1 MVFRHTRSMSTKNPP
16 ARPRAA
22 PAPERLDLADVI
34 AWLVTDGVLAA
45 NTVEAIATLAGRGAY
60 KDKHPLAMLAERSL
74 RDARNG
80 QPLTLEALTQWLAA
94 RSGLEFVRIDPVRV
108 EVVKVTA
115 VCSYGY
121 AERHGILPIE
131 VKNDV
136 VTVAVSDPFNREWER
151 ELGGVARKGFKRVLA
166 SAADIKRLQ
175 VEFWSIAKS
184 VTFAA
189 DQPGVQASGRQTL
202 DQLIELGRS
211 GKLDAN
217 DQGVVTI
224 VDWLLSYAFE
234 QRASDIHL
242 EPKREMAA
250 IRFRIDGVLHEVY
263 QLPTNVMVPITS
275 RLKILARMDISEKR
289 RPQDGRLKSR
299 APDGAEVELR
309 LSTMPTAF
317 GEKLVMRIFDPAV
330 LVRSFAELGFDAD
343 DEAAWRK
350 MVEEPHGIILVTG
363 PTGSGKTTTLYSTLR
378 QLTTPE
384 VNVCT
389 IEDPIELIDP
399 ALNQMQV
406 HPAIGLDFAGGVR
419 TLLRQD
425 PDVIMVGEIR
435 DPETADVAVQ
445 AALTGHLVLSTLHT
459 NDAPSSITRL
469 LDLGVQPFLLQSSLL
484 GVIAQRLARTLCAA
498 CKQPAEID
506 EAAWNALI
514 APFKAKQPKQVMRAV
529 GCLECRGT
537 GYRGRVGLYEMLTF
551 TPALRAHITK
561 DADHS
566 GLARAAIAAGMK
578 PLRLR
583 GAQKVAA
590 GLTTAEEILRV
601 VPTGT
606 P

>member
-1 MVFRHTRSMSTKNPP
+1 MSTKK
-16 ARPRAA
+16 ARTPDH
-22 PAPERLDLADVI
+22 LDLAEVI
-34 AWLVTDGVLAA
+34 AWLVTDGLLAA
-45 NTVEAIATLAGRGAY
+45 TTVEAIATLAGRGAY
-60 KDKHPLAMLAERSL
+60 KDKHALAMLAEREL

-94 RSGLEFVRIDPVRV
+94 RTGLEFVRIDPVRV
-108 EVVKVTA
+108 EIVKVTA
-115 VCSYGY
+115 VCSYAY

-136 VTVAVSDPFNREWER
+136 VTVAVSDPFTREWER

-166 SAADIKRLQ
+166 SAADIKRMQ

-189 DQPGVQASGRQTL
+189 DQPGVQATRRQTL

-242 EPKREMAA
+242 EPKREMSA

-263 QLPTNVMVPITS
+263 QLPTQVMIPITS
-275 RLKILARMDISEKR
+275 RLKILARMDIAEKR

-343 DEAAWRK
+343 DEATWRR

-363 PTGSGKTTTLYSTLR
+363 PTGSGKTTTLYSTLK

-389 IEDPIELIDP
+389 IEDPIELID
-399 ALNQMQV
+399 ASLNQMQV
-406 HPAIGLDFAGGVR
+406 HPAIGLDFASGVR

-435 DPETADVAVQ
+435 DPETAEVAVQ

-484 GVIAQRLARTLCAA
+484 GVIAQRLARTLCPA
-498 CKQPAEID
+498 CKQPGTID
-506 EAAWNALI
+506 EVAWNALI
-514 APFKAKQPKQVMRAV
+514 APFKAKLPKQVMRAV
-529 GCLECRGT
+529 GCLDCRGT
-537 GYRGRVGLYEMLTF
+537 GYRGRVGLYEMLAF
-551 TPALRAHITK
+551 TPELRAHITK

-566 GLARAAIAAGMK
+566 ALSRAAIAAGMK

-590 GLTTAEEILRV
+590 GVTTAEEILRV
-601 VPTGT
+601 VPAGT

>member
-1 MVFRHTRSMSTKNPP
+1 MPTKSAP
-16 ARPRAA
+16 ARPRPG

-34 AWLVTDGVLAA
+34 AWLVTDGMLAA
-45 NTVEAIATLAGRGAY
+45 ATVEAIATLAGRGAY
-60 KDKHPLAMLAERSL
+60 KDKHPLVMLAERNL
-74 RDARNG
+74 RDARNN

-94 RSGLEFVRIDPVRV
+94 RTNMEFLRIDPVRV

-115 VCSYGY
+115 VCSYAY
-121 AERHGILPIE
+121 AERHGILPVE

-136 VTVAVSDPFNREWER
+136 VTVAVSDPFSREWER
-151 ELGGVARKGFKRVLA
+151 ELGSVARKGFKRVLA
-166 SAADIKRLQ
+166 SAADIKRMQ

-189 DQPGVQASGRQTL
+189 DQPGAQATGRQTL

-242 EPKREMAA
+242 EPKRDISV

-275 RLKILARMDISEKR
+275 RLKILARMDIAERR

-299 APDGAEVELR
+299 APNGSEVELR

-330 LVRSFAELGFDAD
+330 LVRTFAELGFDAD

-363 PTGSGKTTTLYSTLR
+363 PTGSGKTTTLYSTLK

-399 ALNQMQV
+399 SLNQMQV
-406 HPAIGLDFAGGVR
+406 HPAIGLDFASGVR

-435 DPETADVAVQ
+435 DPETAEVAVQ

-469 LDLGVQPFLLQSSLL
+469 IDLAVQPFLLQSSLL
-484 GVIAQRLARTLCAA
+484 GVIAQRLARTLCPA
-498 CKQPAEID
+498 CKQPGTID
-506 EAAWNALI
+506 EAAWSALI
-514 APFKAKQPKQVMRAV
+514 APFQLKDKAKRPAQVMRAV
-529 GCLECRGT
+529 GCLDCRGT

-551 TPALRAHITK
+551 TPELRAHIK
-561 DADHS
+561 RDADHS
-566 GLARAAIAAGMK
+566 ALARAAIAAGMK

-601 VPTGT
+601 VPQGT
-606 P
+606 A